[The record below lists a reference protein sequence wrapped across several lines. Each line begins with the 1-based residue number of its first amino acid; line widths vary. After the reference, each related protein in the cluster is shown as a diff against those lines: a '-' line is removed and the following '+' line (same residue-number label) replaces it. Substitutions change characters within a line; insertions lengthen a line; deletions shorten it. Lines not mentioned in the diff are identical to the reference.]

1 MTAMP
6 GQNCGLKTTAARMGR
21 PTPPQ
26 IKANHQP
33 WKTHSRVEPILGIQQ
48 MGAGNLKIGTRSL
61 ARAKGKI
68 GWRNLA
74 DNIDRYCLR
83 TSLSCQRRGIQ
94 AEKLAMSFGGGTD
107 GSRFETNNRNFA
119 RGHSILTQNNVNLK
133 FSPLKCD
140 F

>member
-1 MTAMP
+1 MEP
-6 GQNCGLKTTAARMGR
+6 RSGR
-21 PTPPQ
+21 DKKLTRPQ

-33 WKTHSRVEPILGIQQ
+33 WKTHSRVEAIFGIQHL
-48 MGAGNLKIGTRSL
+48 GAGNLKIATRSL

-133 FSPLKCD
+133 FEPLKCD

>member
-1 MTAMP
+1 MEP
-6 GQNCGLKTTAARMGR
+6 RSGR
-21 PTPPQ
+21 DKKLTRPQ

-33 WKTHSRVEPILGIQQ
+33 WKIHRRVEPICGIQQ
-48 MGAGNLKIGTRSL
+48 MGAGNWMIGSRGL
-61 ARAKGKI
+61 ARAKAKI

-94 AEKLAMSFGGGTD
+94 AEKLAMPFGGGTD